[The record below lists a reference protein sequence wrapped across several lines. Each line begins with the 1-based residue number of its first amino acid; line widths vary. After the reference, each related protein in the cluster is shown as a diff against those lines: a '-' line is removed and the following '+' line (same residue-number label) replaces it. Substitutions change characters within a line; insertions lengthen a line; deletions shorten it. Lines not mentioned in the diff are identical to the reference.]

1 MAWNQVESELF
12 NLSGHVRTSWCKV
25 KLCAVYLVVMSKFS
39 NLGPNTQQNRASV
52 QALTAANGGLANIFE
67 SAANGG

>member
-1 MAWNQVESELF
+1 M
-12 NLSGHVRTSWCKV
+12 
-25 KLCAVYLVVMSKFS
+25 KLCAVNLVVISKSF

-52 QALTAANGGLANIFE
+52 QALMAADGGLANIFE